1 MGWLIVINFIK
12 GLFGID
18 AVVNTATK
26 LVDKFSG
33 TDFTAKE
40 KAEWILKYQESTKHQ
55 SPARRAIAI
64 SMVSFWLLCGLSW
77 LVFNAI
83 GRLAG
88 FDPAM
93 TLADDIEVFMGANL
107 LTPTNIIIGFYFAT
121 HMIKK

>member
-1 MGWLIVINFIK
+1 MINFIK

-64 SMVSFWLLCGLSW
+64 SMVGFWLLCGLSW
-77 LVFNAI
+77 LVFNTI
-83 GRLAG
+83 GRLVG

-93 TLADDIEVFMGANL
+93 MLADDIEVFMGANL

-121 HMIKK
+121 HIIKK